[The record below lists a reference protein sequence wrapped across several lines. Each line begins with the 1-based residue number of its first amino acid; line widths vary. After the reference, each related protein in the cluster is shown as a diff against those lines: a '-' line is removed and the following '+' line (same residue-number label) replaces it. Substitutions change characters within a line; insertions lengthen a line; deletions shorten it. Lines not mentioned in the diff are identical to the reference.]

1 MHDSTPSVAAAV
13 MSDRSRL
20 ARQLTLHGLLLV
32 LWLAAF
38 LSARLLEYAPHASL
52 WFPPAAVTFAG
63 VLVLGWRALPALLVA
78 CFIATR
84 LTYAFPLSPTQLL
97 ASGLSFA
104 IVHCTAFGLLAAA
117 VRWVLARP
125 DSAGSLLRPV
135 AVFLLGGSVA
145 ALLSA
150 IGGAVGLRMSG
161 MIAPVEVGALIVPW
175 MIGDYAGLVS
185 LGPLLALLLRQV
197 AGQLGVAHSL
207 GRLRLDPPGD
217 ATRRLPALWPKLGI
231 LLGVTA
237 GVLAAGAW
245 LPEQP
250 PILFTLFLAIVVQM
264 WIVHS
269 QPALHSLCSIAAF
282 SLTLVVLTALL
293 ELGPHALTLQFA
305 MIALAANSYF
315 GLAVPELY
323 ADNARLRRLT
333 MTDPLTGAWSRAF
346 FIEQARNGIQRA
358 ERSGDPAALV
368 MIDLDEL
375 KTINDVHGHAAGDE
389 ALRLLVDHCR
399 RPLAAGQVIGRLSG
413 DEFCVF
419 LPGADTLEAMRC
431 VARMRQSLEQ
441 IAPERSAHPVRASF
455 GIAVMDSPGESY
467 ESLLSRADKAMYEAK
482 RASRGSRPDGG
493 EPRRRYR

>member
-1 MHDSTPSVAAAV
+1 MLNSTPPVAAV
-13 MSDRSRL
+13 VLTDRPRL
-20 ARQLTLHGLLLV
+20 ARQLTLHSLLLG

-63 VLVLGWRALPALLVA
+63 FLVLGWRALPALLVA
-78 CFIATR
+78 CLIATK
-84 LTYAFPLSPTQLL
+84 LAYAFPLSPVQLL
-97 ASGLSFA
+97 ASGLTFA
-104 IVHCTAFGLLAAA
+104 IVHCAAFGLLAAA
-117 VRWVLARP
+117 VRWVRARP
-125 DSAGSLLRPV
+125 DKAGSLLRPV

-150 IGGAVGLRMSG
+150 VGGAVGLRMGG
-161 MIAPVEVGALIVPW
+161 MIAPGEVGALIVPW

-185 LGPLLALLLRQV
+185 LGPLLALLLRKV
-197 AGQLGVAHSL
+197 AGRLGGRHSL

-217 ATRRLPALWPKLGI
+217 AARRLPALWPKLGI

-237 GVLAAGAW
+237 GVLMAGAW

-269 QPALHSLCSIAAF
+269 QPALHSLYSIAGF
-282 SLTLVVLTALL
+282 SLTLVMLTALL
-293 ELGPHALTLQFA
+293 DLGPHALTLQFA
-305 MIALAANSYF
+305 LIALAANSYF

-346 FIEQARNGIQRA
+346 FIEQARVGMQSA
-358 ERSGDPAALV
+358 EESGSPAALV

-375 KTINDVHGHAAGDE
+375 KTINDVHGHAAGDQ

-399 RPLAAGQVIGRLSG
+399 RPLAAGQIIGRLSG

-419 LPGADTLEAMRC
+419 LPCADAQEALRC
-431 VARMRQSLEQ
+431 VDRMRQSLEQ
-441 IAPERSAHPVRASF
+441 IAPESTAHPVRASF
-455 GIAVMDSPGESY
+455 GIAVMNRPGESY

-482 RASRGSRPDGG
+482 RATGRTAASRAGAPA
-493 EPRRRYR
+493 

>member
-1 MHDSTPSVAAAV
+1 MAAG
-13 MSDRSRL
+13 
-20 ARQLTLHGLLLV
+20 H
-32 LWLAAF
+32 
-38 LSARLLEYAPHASL
+38 
-52 WFPPAAVTFAG
+52 
-63 VLVLGWRALPALLVA
+63 
-78 CFIATR
+78 
-84 LTYAFPLSPTQLL
+84 
-97 ASGLSFA
+97 
-104 IVHCTAFGLLAAA
+104 
-117 VRWVLARP
+117 
-125 DSAGSLLRPV
+125 
-135 AVFLLGGSVA
+135 
-145 ALLSA
+145 
-150 IGGAVGLRMSG
+150 
-161 MIAPVEVGALIVPW
+161 
-175 MIGDYAGLVS
+175 
-185 LGPLLALLLRQV
+185 
-197 AGQLGVAHSL
+197 LGVPHSL

-231 LLGVTA
+231 LLSVTA

-269 QPALHSLCSIAAF
+269 QPALHSLCSIAGF

-293 ELGPHALTLQFA
+293 DLGPHALTLQFA

-323 ADNARLRRLT
+323 ADNARLRLLT

-346 FIEQARNGIQRA
+346 FIEQARIGMHRA
-358 ERSGDPAALV
+358 EKSGAPAALV

-399 RPLAAGQVIGRLSG
+399 RPLAAGQFIGRLSG

-419 LPGADTLEAMRC
+419 LPGADATDAMRC

-455 GIAVMDSPGESY
+455 GMAVMNRPGESY
-467 ESLLSRADKAMYEAK
+467 ESLLSRADKAMYGAK
-482 RASRGSRPDGG
+482 RASRGNQPDGG
-493 EPRRRYR
+493 QPGRRYR